1 MEMSVYSNALE
12 KDIKKIK
19 IYVIVL
25 ALLAAALCW
34 YALKNTFLRV
44 PADVTSAGTDENIKS
59 GDYVKIT
66 SDKYYYM
73 GLIDAKGKKAEGYYY
88 LVVTDKALFI
98 VRSKK
103 DLRENNSGQ
112 APAAAEF
119 RGIARSDRRRQAN
132 MEILAEMGVPRELA
146 DDKLSEYIISDKDAN
161 GKIWM
166 FFLLIPLLAFAV
178 TKALGIGNNKKNR
191 DRLEKFMNL
200 MAAEQSFDAEFN
212 ARDDYLRIGNLH
224 MTRSWLFNDAS
235 GEIFLM
241 PVSEAVWAYVT
252 VTQHRTNG
260 IPAGKTYAATVCFS
274 DGERNE
280 IKGKS
285 ENCGLIIEG
294 IAARNKRTIIG
305 FNEELSGAW
314 ARDTKAFIEQWK
326 AGKTDG

>member
-1 MEMSVYSNALE
+1 MSVYSNALE

-44 PADVTSAGTDENIKS
+44 PADVTSAGPDENIKS

-161 GKIWM
+161 EKIWM
-166 FFLLIPLLAFAV
+166 FFFAY
-178 TKALGIGNNKKNR
+178 
-191 DRLEKFMNL
+191 
-200 MAAEQSFDAEFN
+200 S
-212 ARDDYLRIGNLH
+212 
-224 MTRSWLFNDAS
+224 
-235 GEIFLM
+235 
-241 PVSEAVWAYVT
+241 PVGLC
-252 VTQHRTNG
+252 R
-260 IPAGKTYAATVCFS
+260 
-274 DGERNE
+274 
-280 IKGKS
+280 GKS
-285 ENCGLIIEG
+285 FGHRKKQKKQG
-294 IAARNKRTIIG
+294 QT
-305 FNEELSGAW
+305 
-314 ARDTKAFIEQWK
+314 
-326 AGKTDG
+326 